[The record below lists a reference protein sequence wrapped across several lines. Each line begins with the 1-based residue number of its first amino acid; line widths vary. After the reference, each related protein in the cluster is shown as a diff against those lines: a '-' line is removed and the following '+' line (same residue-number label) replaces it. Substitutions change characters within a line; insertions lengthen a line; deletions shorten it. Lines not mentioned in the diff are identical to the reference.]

1 MALKVKG
8 GSHKPRDIGSL
19 KKLEKARKQFPV
31 ESPEEDIAMATS

>member
-1 MALKVKG
+1 MKVEG

-31 ESPEEDIAMATS
+31 EPPEEDMAMATS